1 MDSCGMRGDLCE
13 RGNGNAMQ
21 VDSVTVYPLL
31 INVIIILL
39 LKEDGVH
46 DVGGGGRVCATAM
59 DNGFWSLERH
69 QVEAIC

>member
-1 MDSCGMRGDLCE
+1 MRGDLCE

-46 DVGGGGRVCATAM
+46 DVGGGGGECVPLPWIMAF
-59 DNGFWSLERH
+59 G
-69 QVEAIC
+69 V

>member
-1 MDSCGMRGDLCE
+1 MDSCWMRGDLCE

-46 DVGGGGRVCATAM
+46 DVGGGGECVALPWIMAF
-59 DNGFWSLERH
+59 G
-69 QVEAIC
+69 V

>member
-46 DVGGGGRVCATAM
+46 DVGGGECVALPWIMAFGV
-59 DNGFWSLERH
+59 
-69 QVEAIC
+69 

>member
-46 DVGGGGRVCATAM
+46 DVGGVCGTAM